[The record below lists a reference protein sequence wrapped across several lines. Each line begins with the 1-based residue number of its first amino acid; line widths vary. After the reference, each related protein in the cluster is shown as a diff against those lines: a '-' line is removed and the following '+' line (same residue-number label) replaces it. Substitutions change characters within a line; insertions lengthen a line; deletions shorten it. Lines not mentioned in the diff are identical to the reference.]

1 MLLTAA
7 DGRTIF
13 NMSAIMRRAFQL
25 GRFALQL
32 CRSTLERNRQRS
44 HWLKRAWAEAKREVA
59 EFARRQAREAEV
71 RIALAASARES
82 AALAA
87 SLGNNPLAIQN
98 ALLRETMRDRM
109 NFPAVARLEAA
120 LVAILAAKQLH

>member
-13 NMSAIMRRAFQL
+13 NMSAIMRRACQL
-25 GRFALQL
+25 GRFALQF

-44 HWLKRAWAEAKREVA
+44 LWLKRAWAEAKREA
-59 EFARRQAREAEV
+59 GEFARRQARDAEV

-87 SLGNNPLAIQN
+87 SHGNNPLAIQN

-109 NFPAVARLEAA
+109 NFAAVARLEAA